1 MKSIGIVGAGQ
12 IGSTLA
18 KKMSALGH
26 RVKIANSR
34 GAGSLSA
41 LAQEIGVEAV
51 DLREAVVDVELL
63 IISIPQKS
71 IESLP
76 RDLLASCRENLVVV
90 DTGNYYPL
98 RDGEIGD
105 LEDGIPESQWVSR
118 HLHRQVLK
126 AFNSIGVSSLADLG
140 TAPGSPNRIALPIS
154 GDHRDSK
161 SELIEMIDA
170 LGFDSVD
177 AGTISQSWRQQP
189 GSPVY
194 CTDHNREDLI
204 RLLQKTDRATL
215 PEFRDKGL
223 HLVMQAKEP
232 MKEARDILRALYINL

>member
-1 MKSIGIVGAGQ
+1 MYTIFAAQIIIVNMKSIGIVGAGQ

-34 GAGSLSA
+34 GAGSLTS
-41 LAQEIGVEAV
+41 LAEEIGVESA
-51 DLREAVVDVELL
+51 DLREAVVDVDLL

-76 RDLLASCRENLVVV
+76 RDLLASCSKNLVIV
-90 DTGNYYPL
+90 DTSNYYPL
-98 RDGEIGD
+98 RDGKIGA
-105 LEDGIPESQWVSR
+105 LEVGIPESQWVSR
-118 HLHRQVLK
+118 HLHRQVLE
-126 AFNSIGVSSLADLG
+126 AFNNIGVSSLADLG
-140 TAPGSPNRIALPIS
+140 TAPGTPNRIALPIS
-154 GDHRDSK
+154 GDNSDSK
-161 SELIEMIDA
+161 SELLKMIDA
-170 LGFDSVD
+170 LGFDGVD

-204 RLLQKTDRATL
+204 GCSERLTEPLFQNFATRGSILLCRQKSR
-215 PEFRDKGL
+215 
-223 HLVMQAKEP
+223 
-232 MKEARDILRALYINL
+232 